1 MLKDV
6 GGQNGKGQKRKE
18 KRIEK
23 LIKEKGI
30 KKKARIEKVNFQY
43 KGI

>member
-1 MLKDV
+1 MEKD
-6 GGQNGKGQKRKE
+6 KREKRKE